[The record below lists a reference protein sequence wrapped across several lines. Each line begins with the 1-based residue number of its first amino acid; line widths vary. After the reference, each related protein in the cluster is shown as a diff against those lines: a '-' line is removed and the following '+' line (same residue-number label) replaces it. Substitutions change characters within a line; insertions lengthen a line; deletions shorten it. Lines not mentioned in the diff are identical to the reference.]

1 MKRLTESR
9 SMVWE
14 PRFVFFAKTVVFF
27 AVFMI
32 VCACSTV
39 KTSSLPPDQ
48 LRHQIASG
56 ELIHKGDQ
64 VTISSFDGK
73 GHDLRIIAV
82 IDDSVWGNEKVV
94 KEVETID
101 ENAVV
106 QNQVFE
112 KQIIKIPIVD
122 IVSIESREATGLA
135 YVGAVAAGVGIAY
148 LLCFLLP
155 ALLVGLA
162 VGL

>member
-1 MKRLTESR
+1 
-9 SMVWE
+9 MVWE
-14 PRFVFFAKTVVFF
+14 SRFVFFAKTVVFF

-56 ELIHKGDQ
+56 ELIQKGDQ

-73 GHDLRIIAV
+73 KHDLKIIAV
-82 IDDSVWGNEKVV
+82 IDDSVWGKGNVV

-106 QNQVFE
+106 RNQVFE

-122 IVSIESREATGLA
+122 IVSIESREATGIA

-155 ALLVGLA
+155 AFLVGLA

>member
-9 SMVWE
+9 SMVWGS
-14 PRFVFFAKTVVFF
+14 RFVFFAKTVISS
-27 AVFMI
+27 AVLMI

-56 ELIHKGDQ
+56 ELIQKGDQ

-73 GHDLRIIAV
+73 KHDLKIIAV
-82 IDDSVWGNEKVV
+82 IDDSVWGKENVM
-94 KEVETID
+94 KEVEAID
-101 ENAVV
+101 DNAVV
-106 QNQVFE
+106 ENQVFE

-122 IVSIESREATGLA
+122 IVSIESREATAIGYA
-135 YVGAVAAGVGIAY
+135 GAVAAGGGMAY
-148 LLCFLLP
+148 LLYFLLP
-155 ALLVGLA
+155 ALLVGA
-162 VGL
+162 MVGL

>member
-1 MKRLTESR
+1 
-9 SMVWE
+9 MVWE
-14 PRFVFFAKTVVFF
+14 PRFVFFAKTIISS
-27 AVFMI
+27 AVLMI

-39 KTSSLPPDQ
+39 KTSSLPPHQ
-48 LRHQIASG
+48 LHHQIASG
-56 ELIHKGDQ
+56 ELIQKGDQ

-73 GHDLRIIAV
+73 KQNLKIIAV
-82 IDDSVWGNEKVV
+82 IDDSVWGKENIV
-94 KEVETID
+94 KEVETTD

-106 QNQVFE
+106 QNQVLE

-122 IVSIESREATGLA
+122 IVSIESREATGVA
-135 YVGAVAAGVGIAY
+135 DVGAVATGVGVAY
-148 LLCFLLP
+148 ILYSLLP

>member
-1 MKRLTESR
+1 MKIPTESR

-14 PRFVFFAKTVVFF
+14 SRFVFFAKTVIFS

-32 VCACSTV
+32 IYGCSTV

-48 LRHQIASG
+48 LHHQIASG
-56 ELIHKGDQ
+56 ELIQKGDQ

-73 GHDLRIIAV
+73 KHDLHIIAV
-82 IDDSVWGNEKVV
+82 IDDSVWGKGNVV

>member
-14 PRFVFFAKTVVFF
+14 PRFVFFAKTVISS
-27 AVFMI
+27 AVLMI
-32 VCACSTV
+32 VCACSTI

-48 LRHQIASG
+48 LHHQIASG
-56 ELIHKGDQ
+56 ELIQKGDQ

-73 GHDLRIIAV
+73 KHDLKIIAV
-82 IDDSVWGNEKVV
+82 IDDSIWGNEKVV

-106 QNQVFE
+106 QNQVLE
-112 KQIIKIPIVD
+112 NQIIKIPIVD
-122 IVSIESREATGLA
+122 IVSIESREATGIA

>member
-1 MKRLTESR
+1 
-9 SMVWE
+9 MVQ
-14 PRFVFFAKTVVFF
+14 FLKAVIFS

-32 VCACSTV
+32 ICACSTV

-56 ELIHKGDQ
+56 ELIQKGDQ

-73 GHDLRIIAV
+73 KHDLKIIAV
-82 IDDSVWGNEKVV
+82 IDDSVWGKGNVV

-122 IVSIESREATGLA
+122 IVSIESREATAIGYA
-135 YVGAVAAGVGIAY
+135 GAVAVGVGMAY
-148 LLCFLLP
+148 LLYFLLP
-155 ALLVGLA
+155 ALLVGA
-162 VGL
+162 MAGL